1 MKNYEMT
8 CELINEVDEMMKRY
22 MATIYP
28 MDMLIEAEPEEIKMF
43 QDAMKLVNKSFQLMR
58 NQALIID
65 EINDK
70 LDQLLDK

>member
-1 MKNYEMT
+1 MKNYELT

-22 MATIYP
+22 LATVYP
-28 MDMLIEAEPEEIKMF
+28 VDMLIEAEPEEIKVF
-43 QDAMKLVNKSFQLMR
+43 QDAMKLMNKSFQLMR

-70 LDQLLDK
+70 LDQLLAK

>member
-22 MATIYP
+22 MATVCP
-28 MDMLIEAEPEEIKMF
+28 MDMLIEADPEEIKMF
-43 QDAMKLVNKSFQLMR
+43 QDAMKLMNKSFDLMK

-70 LDQLLDK
+70 LDQLLAK